1 MSTFDV
7 TLILIFAFAIGS
19 LVFVF
24 LKDPVFILKSF
35 LRGLKDST
43 SLNVRIVSLP
53 IWGPFY
59 IIDKIFNLKIFVNSF
74 EDASEPQ
81 SIIFSDFIKFIL
93 IKANGPINIVS
104 ILHAFQAE
112 YDRDVYDYSLEGC
125 ECKVAHHN
133 EDIILTF
140 NNQIKLSTIIQLILF
155 IENSAPKNAMYNIK
169 GIFLHAG
176 EIEKSIFIFYNP
188 SYTDIL
194 VGKTFTNER
203 IYVDLSS
210 EANADSSD
218 MIYFNSNIDNFS
230 NLNFEEFDTRVTGL
244 KFTEISLSS
253 V

>member
-24 LKDPVFILKSF
+24 LNDPVFILKSF

-43 SLNVRIVSLP
+43 SLKVRIVSLP

-59 IIDKIFNLKIFVNSF
+59 ITDKIFKLKIFVNSF

-104 ILHAFQAE
+104 ILHAFQEE
-112 YDRDVYDYSLEGC
+112 YDQDVYDYSLKGC

-155 IENSAPKNAMYNIK
+155 IENSAPQHAMYHVK
-169 GIFLHAG
+169 AIFLHAG
-176 EIEKSIFIFYNP
+176 EIEKSFFIFYNP
-188 SYTDIL
+188 AYTDIL

-210 EANADSSD
+210 ESNADSSD
-218 MIYFNSNIDNFS
+218 IININSNIDNFS
-230 NLNFEEFDTRVTGL
+230 NLNFEEFDTMVSGL
-244 KFTEISLSS
+244 KFTGISLN
-253 V
+253 